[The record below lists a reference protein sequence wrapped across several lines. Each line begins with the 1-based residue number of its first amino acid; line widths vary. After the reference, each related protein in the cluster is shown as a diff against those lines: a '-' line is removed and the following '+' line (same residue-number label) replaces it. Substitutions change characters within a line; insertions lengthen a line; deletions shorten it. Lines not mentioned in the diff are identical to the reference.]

1 MELQTHR
8 VTIVANSTTAGP
20 LRGVDPWDPREDRK
34 VYLVWLGL
42 MWTGLIAGFG
52 LDIRYHFLRQIPRP
66 AWVVYV
72 HAAVFTAWMLILSA
86 QVLLIQSRRFGLHQ
100 RIGKLALWW
109 AALMMVLGPAAAL
122 TKDAQLLAMHAADQ
136 SFIPFLSVIIVD
148 IGGFGLL
155 TAVGYL
161 LRRDPA
167 GHKRL
172 MMLAM
177 VSLADPGYARIA
189 GVLLYPFPTNFWPNL
204 IATFYG
210 NFLLIGLMAGWDLW
224 RRGTL
229 NRSFAI
235 GAALLV
241 AGEIGAVALE
251 YSPAWNQ
258 IAIAIIR
265 AWGYAG

>member
-1 MELQTHR
+1 MS
-8 VTIVANSTTAGP
+8 TITAAP
-20 LRGVDPWDPREDRK
+20 LRRVDLWNPREDRK
-34 VYLVWLGL
+34 IYLVWLGL

-52 LDIRYHFLRQIPRP
+52 LDIRYYFLKEVPQP

-72 HAAVFTAWMLILSA
+72 HAAVFTTWMLILTA
-86 QVLLIQSRRFGLHQ
+86 QILLIQSGRFPLHQ

-122 TKDAQLLAMHAADQ
+122 TKDAQLLATHAADQ
-136 SFIPFLSVIIVD
+136 SFIPFLSVNIVD

-155 TAVGYL
+155 TAVGYF

-167 GHKRL
+167 SHKRM

-177 VSLADPGYARIA
+177 VSLADPGYSRIS
-189 GVLLYPFPTNFWPNL
+189 GVLLDPYPTDFWPNL

-229 NRSFAI
+229 NRPFAI
-235 GAALLV
+235 GAVVLV
-241 AGEIGAVALE
+241 AGEVWAVALQ
-251 YSPAWNQ
+251 YSPAWKQ
-258 IAIAIIR
+258 IAIAITR